1 MITRDYCRTLSRYNR
16 WMNQQEY
23 TLAAGLSDDVR
34 RRDQGLTFRSVH
46 GVMNHVLLAD
56 LLWLARFQ
64 GGAFPMTSLAQELYA
79 DFAELRQAR
88 EAMDA
93 AIIAWVDSLTDEAL
107 TGTLSFTSAVR
118 PQPRTMPLW
127 LAVTHFF
134 NHQTHHRG
142 QISALLEQASLDI
155 GVTDLLWL
163 PAEPD

>member
-1 MITRDYCRTLSRYNR
+1 
-16 WMNQQEY
+16 
-23 TLAAGLSDDVR
+23 
-34 RRDQGLTFRSVH
+34 
-46 GVMNHVLLAD
+46 
-56 LLWLARFQ
+56 
-64 GGAFPMTSLAQELYA
+64 
-79 DFAELRQAR
+79 
-88 EAMDA
+88 MDA